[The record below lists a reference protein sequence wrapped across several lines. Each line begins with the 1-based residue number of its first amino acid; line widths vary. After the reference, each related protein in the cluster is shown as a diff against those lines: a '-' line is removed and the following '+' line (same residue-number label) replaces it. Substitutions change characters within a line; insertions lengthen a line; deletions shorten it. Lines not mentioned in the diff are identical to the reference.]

1 MLHSLSTVIGRR
13 ARLVLGAWLALLLVS
28 LPFAAG
34 QASHL
39 VPGSAAAGNSQS
51 ARVEATLRKQF
62 PQLSRENTYILFAPT
77 KHATGA
83 DMASE
88 ITRIANAVHNVRGV
102 ELTTHDREL
111 ALFSAELVS
120 PVVIPLRVAGNLG
133 TVETV
138 GKELQKKLR
147 LGQTNSRR
155 VDTYLIGEGAL
166 WTGLQTSI
174 KQDLTKAELIGV
186 PLLLVVLCIIFGS
199 LSAAALPVALG
210 IGTVVVTGMV
220 IYVLSTLV
228 QLSVFITDTASLMGL
243 GVAVD
248 YSLIILARVREELAA
263 NEGDL
268 ERAQSIAMQTSG
280 RAVIFSGATVTLA
293 ICGLLLIP
301 DVRLRSMALG
311 AALAVTIAVGFA
323 ITALPAMMC
332 AIGSERLTADRFHL
346 WFRRTASRVG
356 ISESGLGW
364 VLVSTRRPV
373 LTAICACGVL
383 LTAAIPALSIR
394 MGTGALQQLS
404 AHSETRVGFEKA
416 AKISGPGALGPIYVV
431 VGGGAPASE
440 NAASEQ
446 MRRTAAAM
454 NGVKEVHA
462 ATASQNKRYETFSV
476 IPASD
481 PEETNAK
488 NLVGQLRRTAA
499 AAARTTGTGIE
510 VGGVTATQVD
520 QEAQIT
526 HNMWKVVAV
535 VLLLSLVIL
544 TALLRSIVLPVKA
557 IVMNLLTVAATYGV
571 LVAVFQWGWLDGVL
585 GVHHLSHLETITPP
599 LVLAIV
605 FGLSMDYEIFLL
617 SRIREQWQL
626 TGDARKAVANGLAAS
641 APTISGAALLLV
653 CVFAVFAGTG
663 IVSIKEIGIGGA
675 VAITIDVTIVRLVL
689 VPALMTLFGRWNW
702 WWPKQLDRI
711 WPGSPIMEVAGTVTD
726 EA

>member
-1 MLHSLSTVIGRR
+1 MLHLLSTTISRR
-13 ARLVLGAWLALLLVS
+13 ARLVLGAWLVLLVAS
-28 LPFAAG
+28 LPFAAR
-34 QASHL
+34 QSSHL

-51 ARVEATLRKQF
+51 GRVEATLRRQF
-62 PQLSRENTYILFAPT
+62 PQLSTENTYILFSPAR
-77 KHATGA
+77 HATGA
-83 DMASE
+83 DMTAE
-88 ITRIANAVHNVRGV
+88 ITRIANTVHQVRGV

-120 PVVIPLRVAGNLG
+120 PVVIPLRVAGSLG

-138 GKELQKKLR
+138 GKELQKRLR
-147 LGQTNSRR
+147 LGQANGRR
-155 VDTYLIGEGAL
+155 VNTYLIGEGTL
-166 WTGLQTSI
+166 WTGLQTTI
-174 KQDLTKAELIGV
+174 KHDLTKAELIGV

-210 IGTVVVTGMV
+210 VGTVITTGMV
-220 IYVLSTLV
+220 IFLLSTLV

-263 NEGDL
+263 HDGDL

-301 DVRLRSMALG
+301 DIRLRSMAVG
-311 AALAVTIAVGFA
+311 AALAVAIAVGFA
-323 ITALPAMMC
+323 VTALPAMMC
-332 AIGSERLTADRFHL
+332 AIGPERLTADRFRL
-346 WFRRTASRVG
+346 WFRRGANR
-356 ISESGLGW
+356 SGMGW
-364 VLVSTRRPV
+364 VPVSTRRPV
-373 LTAICACGVL
+373 LTVICACGVL
-383 LTAAIPALSIR
+383 LIAAIPALSIR

-404 AHSETRVGFEKA
+404 THSETRVGFERA
-416 AKISGPGALGPIYVV
+416 AKISGPGALGPIYIVL
-431 VGGGAPASE
+431 GGGHPATTS
-440 NAASEQ
+440 AASEQ
-446 MRRTAAAM
+446 MRRSAAATAD
-454 NGVKEVHA
+454 VKEVHA
-462 ATASQNKRYETFSV
+462 ATASQGKRYETFSV

-481 PEETNAK
+481 PESTSAK
-488 NLVGQLRRTAA
+488 NLVVQLRRTAA
-499 AAARTTGTGIE
+499 ATTRTTGADIE

-544 TALLRSIVLPVKA
+544 TALLRSIVLPIKA

-571 LVAVFQWGWLDGVL
+571 LVAIFQWGWLDGVL

-663 IVSIKEIGIGGA
+663 IVSIKEIGVGGA

-711 WPGSPIMEVAGTVTD
+711 WPGSPIVEVAGTVRD